1 MSNRTVNIGVGSTD
15 GDLSVIISELCQEAT
30 DEEYERGKARARK
43 AAKMAEATLH
53 ETSPKRTGKYAKGWT
68 TEEHDTSRGFSVVV
82 RNKTKPGITH
92 LLEKGHMTR
101 KGNRTKELP
110 HIAPA
115 YEKAKRLLEDEN
127 G

>member
-1 MSNRTVNIGVGSTD
+1 MSNTVYLGGNFSD
-15 GDLSVIISELCQEAT
+15 GDLSIMISDLCQDAADEA
-30 DEEYERGKARARK
+30 YERGKERTRK
-43 AAKMAEATLH
+43 AAKMAEATLK

-82 RNKTKPGITH
+82 RNKAKPGITH

-101 KGNRTKELP
+101 KGGRTKAFP
-110 HIAPA
+110 HILPA
-115 YEKAKRLLEDEN
+115 YQKAKRLMEDDD

>member
-1 MSNRTVNIGVGSTD
+1 MSNTVNLGGNFSD

-30 DEEYERGKARARK
+30 DEEFERGKARARK
-43 AAKMAEATLH
+43 AAKMAEATLK

-82 RNKTKPGITH
+82 RNETKPGITH

-101 KGNRTKELP
+101 KGGRTKAIP
-110 HIAPA
+110 HILPA
-115 YEKAKRLLEDEN
+115 YQKAKRLMEDDD

>member
-1 MSNRTVNIGVGSTD
+1 MSNTVNLGGGFSD
-15 GDLSVIISELCQEAT
+15 GDLSIMISDLCQDVADEA
-30 DEEYERGKARARK
+30 YERGKARARK
-43 AAKMAEATLH
+43 AAKMAEATLK

-82 RNKTKPGITH
+82 RNKAKPGITH

-101 KGNRTKELP
+101 KGGRTKAIP
-110 HIAPA
+110 HILPA
-115 YEKAKRLLEDEN
+115 YQKAKRLMEEDD

>member
-1 MSNRTVNIGVGSTD
+1 MSNTVNLGGGFSDGV
-15 GDLSVIISELCQEAT
+15 LSIMISDLCQDVADEA
-30 DEEYERGKARARK
+30 YERGKARARK
-43 AAKMAEATLH
+43 AAKMAEATLK

-82 RNKTKPGITH
+82 RNKAKPGITH

-101 KGNRTKELP
+101 KGGRTKAIP
-110 HIAPA
+110 HILPA
-115 YEKAKRLLEDEN
+115 YQKAKRLMEEDD